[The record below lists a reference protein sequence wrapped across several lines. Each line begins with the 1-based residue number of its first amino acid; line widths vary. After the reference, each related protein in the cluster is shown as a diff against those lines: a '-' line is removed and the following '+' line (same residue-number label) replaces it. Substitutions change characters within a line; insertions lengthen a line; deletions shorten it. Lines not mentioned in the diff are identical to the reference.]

1 MLKKMVILGVI
12 GFVAVSALGGTKL
25 ASYIRS
31 EIREARERAE
41 NNIPP
46 EKELARIRNE
56 IKELDRDIVK
66 VIGQLAEQ
74 NVAVDNQKAQ
84 NAETAKKQ
92 EATLKSLKLR
102 GEALKAREEVIRN
115 AQNGVTTPAG
125 HVTFG
130 NKTVNIA
137 DATKELDADK
147 KALEQDAN
155 TYKKTQDLLVKDQ
168 ATLATR
174 IKVRDSVKQNLEAM
188 QSQKGEL
195 TAAADELEA
204 QLVALKAEQT
214 RSKYQ
219 TDDTRL
225 AKIKEDIRNLKT
237 KLDVEKEKNRLMQ
250 GGANP
255 AVKSE
260 STKSVDDILGSLETK
275 PEGEKT
281 ETKVPHV
288 D

>member
-41 NNIPP
+41 ANIPP
-46 EKELARIRNE
+46 EKELARLRSE

-66 VIGQLAEQ
+66 TIGQLAEQ
-74 NVAVDNQKAQ
+74 NVAVENLKTK
-84 NAETAKKQ
+84 NAEIAKNQ

-102 GEALKAREEVIRN
+102 GEALKAREEAIRN
-115 AQNGVTTPAG
+115 AQG

-155 TYKKTQDLLVKDQ
+155 SYKATQKLLETQQ
-168 ATLATR
+168 ATLANRT
-174 IKVRDSVKQNLEAM
+174 KVRDSVKQNLEAM
-188 QSQKGEL
+188 QAQKGDLTVAVEEL
-195 TAAADELEA
+195 AA
-204 QLVALKAEQT
+204 QLEALKAEQT

-281 ETKVPHV
+281 ETKVPVV

>member
-31 EIREARERAE
+31 EWREARERAE
-41 NNIPP
+41 ANIPP

-74 NVAVDNQKAQ
+74 NVAVDNLKAQ

-102 GEALKAREEVIRN
+102 GEALKAREEALKN
-115 AQNGVTTPAG
+115 AQG

-130 NKTVNIA
+130 NRTVNIA
-137 DATKELDADK
+137 DATKELNADT

-155 TYKKTQDLLVKDQ
+155 AYKKAQDTLAANQ

-174 IKVRDSVKQNLEAM
+174 VKVRDSVKQNLEAM

-195 TAAADELEA
+195 AAAADELEA

-260 STKSVDDILGSLETK
+260 STKSVDDILGGLEGK
-275 PEGEKT
+275 PAGEKT
-281 ETKVPHV
+281 ETKVPVV

>member
-74 NVAVDNQKAQ
+74 NVAVENLKAQ
-84 NAETAKKQ
+84 NAEAAKKQ
-92 EATLKSLKLR
+92 EANLKSLKLR
-102 GEALKAREEVIRN
+102 GEALKAREEQIKN
-115 AQNGVTTPAG
+115 AQGF
-125 HVTFG
+125 VTFG
-130 NKTVNIA
+130 NRTVNIA
-137 DATKELDADK
+137 DATKELSADT

-155 TYKKTQDLLVKDQ
+155 AYKAAQKTLEANQ
-168 ATLATR
+168 ATLANR
-174 IKVRDSVKQNLEAM
+174 IKVRDSVKQNLDAM

-195 TAAADELEA
+195 AVAADELEA

-237 KLDVEKEKNRLMQ
+237 KLDVEKERNRLMQ

-255 AVKSE
+255 AVKPE
-260 STKSVDDILGSLETK
+260 STKSVDDILGGLEAK
-275 PEGEKT
+275 PEAEKT
-281 ETKVPHV
+281 ETKVPHA

>member
-41 NNIPP
+41 ANIPP
-46 EKELARIRNE
+46 EKELARLRSE

-66 VIGQLAEQ
+66 TIGQLAEQ
-74 NVAVDNQKAQ
+74 NVAVENLKTK
-84 NAETAKKQ
+84 NAEIAKNQ

-102 GEALKAREEVIRN
+102 GEALKTREEALKN
-115 AQNGVTTPAG
+115 AQG

-130 NKTVNIA
+130 NRTVNIA

-155 TYKKTQDLLVKDQ
+155 SYKATQKLLETQQ
-168 ATLATR
+168 ATLANRT
-174 IKVRDSVKQNLEAM
+174 KVRDSVKQNLEAM
-188 QSQKGEL
+188 QAQKGEL
-195 TAAADELEA
+195 TVAVEELAA
-204 QLVALKAEQT
+204 QLEALKAEQT

-260 STKSVDDILGSLETK
+260 STKSVDDILGSLEAK

-281 ETKVPHV
+281 ETKVPVV

>member
-41 NNIPP
+41 ANIPP
-46 EKELARIRNE
+46 EKELARLRSE

-66 VIGQLAEQ
+66 TIGQLAEQ
-74 NVAVDNQKAQ
+74 NVAVENLKTK
-84 NAETAKKQ
+84 NAEIAKNQ

-102 GEALKAREEVIRN
+102 GEALKAREEAIRN
-115 AQNGVTTPAG
+115 AQG

-137 DATKELDADK
+137 DATKELNADT

-155 TYKKTQDLLVKDQ
+155 SYKATQKLLETQQ
-168 ATLATR
+168 ATLANRT
-174 IKVRDSVKQNLEAM
+174 KVRDSVKQNLEAM
-188 QSQKGEL
+188 QAQKGEL
-195 TAAADELEA
+195 TVAVEELAA
-204 QLVALKAEQT
+204 QLEALKAEQT

-260 STKSVDDILGSLETK
+260 STKSVDDILGGLEGK
-275 PEGEKT
+275 PAGEKT
-281 ETKVPHV
+281 ETKVPVV